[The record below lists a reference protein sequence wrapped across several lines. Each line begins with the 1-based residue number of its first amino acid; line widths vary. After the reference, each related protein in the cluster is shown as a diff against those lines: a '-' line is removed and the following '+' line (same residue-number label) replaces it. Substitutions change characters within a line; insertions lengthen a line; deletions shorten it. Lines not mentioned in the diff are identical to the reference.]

1 MTFTNGNFV
10 RSAGQ
15 PDMNRDT
22 AVGRSMLVAA
32 VAAAAVEHNMLAAA
46 VAANSK
52 RIAVVVE
59 HSRLVAGPVSST
71 EGAPSWPS
79 HPSAELPRDTLA
91 GIVADIA
98 VDTDFVE
105 QHCVERGRNWSS
117 PLAGL

>member
-1 MTFTNGNFV
+1 
-10 RSAGQ
+10 
-15 PDMNRDT
+15 MNRDT

-91 GIVADIA
+91 GIVADTA

-105 QHCVERGRNWSS
+105 QHCVEMGHNWPSL
-117 PLAGL
+117 LAGLSGKLVETRRE